1 MATRKFNSANS
12 KLLKHLDKIPEFN
25 NLSPRRK
32 GTVIDRITK
41 AALIALMEKGSFKP
55 EQDYVKE
62 LSDIEECADFIT
74 VSKEAT
80 RHLKV
85 TLKEKRDVNPS
96 YVQLEIPFD
105 DVV

>member
-1 MATRKFNSANS
+1 MTTRKFNSSNS

-25 NLSPRRK
+25 DLSPRRK
-32 GTVIDRITK
+32 GTVIDRIAK
-41 AALIALMEKGSFKP
+41 AALTALMEKGNLKP

-74 VSKEAT
+74 VSKEAAQY
-80 RHLKV
+80 LKV
-85 TLKEKRDVNPS
+85 TLKEKRDSNPS
-96 YVQLEIPFD
+96 YIQLEIPFD